1 MRKLNL
7 LLAWLVHILTASGLA
22 IGFYSIISIINTDY
36 DLLLKLT
43 IFGLLIDGI
52 DGTLARKLKIK
63 EIIPTINGEL
73 LDNIVDY
80 INYTFI
86 PTIFFYY
93 GNFIQENYKIIICIG
108 ILLASA
114 YQFSQSDAKTSDD
127 YFKGFPSLWNF
138 FIIFNLIFT
147 MSQNTNLIMTSSCIA
162 LSFAPIKFIYPSK
175 TKELKYITLPITI
188 ITALS
193 VMLITFT
200 KLPEIYLSIGKIL
213 VISYCLYLILTSIYL
228 TWKTRQ
234 K

>member
-1 MRKLNL
+1 MIKINL
-7 LLAWLVHILTASGLA
+7 ILAWLVHILTAFGL
-22 IGFYSIISIINTDY
+22 IVGFYSIIAIINTDY
-36 DLLLKLT
+36 NLLIKLT
-43 IFGLLIDGI
+43 ILGLLIDGI

-63 EIIPTINGEL
+63 EVIPTINGEL

-93 GNFIQENYKIIICIG
+93 SNFIQEQYKIIICIG

-114 YQFSQSDAKTSDD
+114 YQFSQLDAKTSDN

-138 FIIFNLIFT
+138 LIIFNVIFE
-147 MSQNTNLIMTSSCIA
+147 MNKNTNLIIILSCIA
-162 LSFAPIKFIYPSK
+162 FSFAPIKFIYPSK

-188 ITALS
+188 ITSLL
-193 VMLITFT
+193 VILIIFI
-200 KLPEIYLSIGKIL
+200 KLPDIYLTIGKTLI
-213 VISYCLYLILTSIYL
+213 IIYCLYLILASIYL
-228 TWKTRQ
+228 TCKTKQ